1 MDLLLLL
8 VLGSLWGSSYLFIK
22 VAVAEV
28 PVMTLVTGRL
38 LLAAIILWILLV
50 MLKKPI
56 PRSRSVWGAYAFMGF
71 FSGTLPYALI
81 SWGEQYI
88 PSSLA
93 ALLQATMPIFTVL
106 LAHFLAG
113 DEPMTRSKVI
123 GVAIGFL
130 GVGVLILPDLRHGL
144 RGNIIGQ
151 LAIVASSVSYAAA
164 TTFARKRM
172 RGYLPLASTMGQ
184 LTMGALF
191 TLPFSLLIDQPFS
204 LSVSLPAIASWLGL
218 IILGTVVAY
227 VIYYSLIKR
236 TGATYVSTVTYIIP
250 IIGLF
255 LGALVL
261 KEPLTTTLLG
271 SSALILLGVL
281 LARS

>member
-50 MLKKPI
+50 MLRKPI
-56 PRSRSVWGAYAFMGF
+56 PRTRSVWGAYAFMGF
-71 FSGTLPYALI
+71 FSGTLPYVLI

-93 ALLQATMPIFTVL
+93 ALLQATMPIFTVI

-113 DEPMTRSKVI
+113 DEPMTRVKVI
-123 GVAIGFL
+123 GVTIGFL

-144 RGNIIGQ
+144 QGNTIGQ
-151 LAIVASSVSYAAA
+151 LAIVASSVSYATA

-172 RGYLPLASTMGQ
+172 RGQLPLASTMGQ

-191 TLPFSLLIDQPFS
+191 TLPFSLLVDRPFN
-204 LSVSLPAIASWLGL
+204 LSPSLPAIASWLGL

-236 TGATYVSTVTYIIP
+236 TSATYVSTVTYIIP

-281 LARS
+281 LVRS